1 MNRKCYSCTVATK
14 LRFTGVFPVWI
25 HARGGSVSP
34 GVLRSL
40 LGWKLMGTSLLRNW
54 ISLINPLQ
62 MSVEVHCQSQLVTEI
77 LLSHVLTTP
86 GWSCCSVFT
95 LCCREES
102 TELAPKQREAEGPQ
116 LVLCPPLTTSAGESF
131 PVSPPCTMQRLPD
144 SSLGIILFPAGSFC
158 CVWAASGGC
167 KSLLP
172 GARCPPCPPTPAVP
186 GRAAGAAFVGG
197 LAGQRPQHP

>member
-77 LLSHVLTTP
+77 LLAHVLATP
-86 GWSCCSVFT
+86 GWSCCNVFT
-95 LCCREES
+95 LCGEFSAERKVQSWHQSRER
-102 TELAPKQREAEGPQ
+102 QRGPS
-116 LVLCPPLTTSAGESF
+116 LCSA
-131 PVSPPCTMQRLPD
+131 LP
-144 SSLGIILFPAGSFC
+144 S
-158 CVWAASGGC
+158 
-167 KSLLP
+167 
-172 GARCPPCPPTPAVP
+172 
-186 GRAAGAAFVGG
+186 
-197 LAGQRPQHP
+197 